1 MLKHL
6 LAAIFIL
13 FLSQATSFAEVKTPA
28 TDIDVNVFE
37 VGLDRIMEVY
47 IDPLDMKDVVED
59 GLKGVLG
66 LDSSFTLE
74 SESTHFTLV
83 YKDERKETVLF
94 PEKSK
99 IEDWAKLIRTITL
112 KAQASS
118 EKFAAV
124 SAENIYQAFFDAIL
138 HDLDRFSRYT
148 SQEQTKFYENRRIGY
163 DGIGVVL
170 AKKDNDIIIK
180 KVLPDGP
187 ADKEGMRVGQK
198 ILKINGIDLTDKT
211 LDSIALLLSSIKEN
225 EIQITATYAGQKKA
239 EFKLK
244 KAKVIENTVS
254 HELRKGI
261 GYIKVSHFN
270 KFTGINVQD
279 AIQKIKIEAKGQI
292 KGYVLD
298 LSDNPGGLLDEAV
311 KVADTFLDSGI
322 ILTTKGRNPKSEQR
336 FEAEKGDWIDGK
348 PLVVFI
354 NQDSASSS
362 EIVAAALRDN
372 HRALLVGTRSF
383 GKGSVQTIYTLPNE
397 SELYLTWAYLYE
409 PNGQVYHKKG
419 LEPDV
424 CVGHDSTANIDI
436 QEAIRDKKKGIEAQ
450 TCNVKAS
457 PARANRLV
465 ADILLS
471 HPTLYAELN
480 QSDQPALA
488 GR

>member
-1 MLKHL
+1 MIKRL
-6 LAAIFIL
+6 LTIIFIL
-13 FLSQATSFAEVKTPA
+13 FLFQAPSLAETKAPA
-28 TDIDVNVFE
+28 ADIDMHVFE
-37 VGLDRIMEVY
+37 VGLDRMMEVY
-47 IDPLDMKDVVED
+47 IDPLDIKDVVED
-59 GLKGVLG
+59 GLKGILG
-66 LDSSFTLE
+66 LDSFFTLE
-74 SESTHFTLV
+74 SDSTHFTLL
-83 YKDERKETVLF
+83 YKNAKKETVAF
-94 PEKSK
+94 PDKSK
-99 IEDWAKLIRTITL
+99 IDDWSKLIQTITL

-118 EKFAAV
+118 EKFAAI

-148 SQEQTKFYENRRIGY
+148 SQEQTRFYENRRIGY
-163 DGIGVVL
+163 EGIGVVL

-180 KVLPDGP
+180 KILPDSP
-187 ADKEGMRVGQK
+187 ADKEGMRVGHK
-198 ILKINGIDLTDKT
+198 ILKINGIDLSDKT
-211 LDSIALLLSSIKEN
+211 LDSIALLLSSIKGDDV
-225 EIQITATYAGQKKA
+225 QITASYAGQKGV

-254 HELRKGI
+254 YELRKGV

-279 AIQKIKIEAKGQI
+279 AIQKIKIQTKGSI

-322 ILTTKGRNPKSEQR
+322 ILTTKGRNPKSEQL

-348 PLVVFI
+348 PLIVFI

-383 GKGSVQTIYTLPNE
+383 GKGSVQTIYTLPND

-424 CVGHDSTANIDI
+424 CVGHDAAANIDI
-436 QEAIRDKKKGIEAQ
+436 QEAIRDKKKGITAQ

>member
-1 MLKHL
+1 MIKYL
-6 LAAIFIL
+6 LMAILVL
-13 FLSQATSFAEVKTPA
+13 FFSQSRLFAETITPV
-28 TDIDVNVFE
+28 TDIDTNVFE
-37 VGLDRIMEVY
+37 VGLDRMMEVY
-47 IDPLDMKDVVED
+47 IDPLDMKEVVED
-59 GLKGVLG
+59 GLMGVLG
-66 LDSSFTLE
+66 LDSLFTLE
-74 SESTHFTLV
+74 SDATHFTLM
-83 YKDERKETVLF
+83 YKNEAVGTIAF
-94 PEKSK
+94 PDKSK
-99 IEDWAKLIRTITL
+99 TQEWAELVHSVVL
-112 KAQASS
+112 KAQTTSGKMAGI
-118 EKFAAV
+118 
-124 SAENIYQAFFDAIL
+124 SAENIYQAFFDSIL

-148 SQEQTKFYENRRIGY
+148 SQEQTKYYENRRIGY

-180 KVLPDGP
+180 KILPDGP
-187 ADKEGMRVGQK
+187 ADKGGMRVGQK
-198 ILKINGIDLTDKT
+198 ILKINDIDLSDKT
-211 LDSIALLLSSIKEN
+211 LDSIATLLSSIKED
-225 EIQITATYAGQKKA
+225 EIRIMASYPGQKES

-254 HELRKGI
+254 HELRKGV

-279 AIQKIKIEAKGQI
+279 AIQKIKIESNGSI

-336 FEAEKGDWIDGK
+336 FEAEKGDWIDGM

-362 EIVAAALRDN
+362 EIVAAALKDN

-383 GKGSVQTIYTLPNE
+383 GKGSVQTIYTLPND

-419 LEPDV
+419 LEPDI

-436 QEAIRDKKKGIEAQ
+436 QEAIRDKKKGIEAK
-450 TCNVKAS
+450 TCNVKQS

-480 QSDQPALA
+480 QSEQPALA

>member
-1 MLKHL
+1 MIKNFLT
-6 LAAIFIL
+6 AIIIL
-13 FLSQATSFAEVKTPA
+13 FAFQTTSVAETKMTESI
-28 TDIDVNVFE
+28 IDVNVFE

-59 GLKGVLG
+59 GLKGILG
-66 LDSSFTLE
+66 LDSFFTLE
-74 SESTHFTLV
+74 SDTTHFTLV
-83 YKDERKETVLF
+83 YKNVKKQTVLL

-99 IEDWAKLIRTITL
+99 IEDWSKLIYSVIL
-112 KAQASS
+112 KAQATS
-118 EKFAAV
+118 EKFA
-124 SAENIYQAFFDAIL
+124 SIPPENIYQAFFDAIL

-148 SQEQTKFYENRRIGY
+148 SQEQTKYYENRRIGY

-170 AKKDNDIIIK
+170 AKKENDIIIK
-180 KVLPDGP
+180 KILPDGP
-187 ADKEGMRVGQK
+187 ADKGGMKVGIK
-198 ILKINGIDLTDKT
+198 IQKINGVDLSNQT
-211 LDSIALLLSSIKEN
+211 LDSIALLLSSIKGDD
-225 EIQITATYAGQKKA
+225 ITIIASYAGQKEL

-254 HELRKGI
+254 HELRKGV

-270 KFTGINVQD
+270 KFTGIHVQE
-279 AIQKIKIEAKGQI
+279 AIQKIKIQSKGSI

-383 GKGSVQTIYTLPNE
+383 GKGSVQTIYTLPND